1 MYGTHFSAKL
11 TFRRCREHTSRTRP
25 HTSALELL
33 CDGMAVFFVFLRFP
47 NLVFH
52 NDPFTGR
59 ALLGRLQPTALPSER
74 RVGRRLAGGLPARVS
89 VSFTMRNRHF
99 VLLLIVG
106 AAVLWANVLK
116 PATQMLQSATN
127 EQARVT
133 APPPPPISTVAAAV
147 DSPPAAIAS
156 AGCLVSKW
164 GSVWRIDDA
173 GMRAWIRFPTSG
185 CKLRALD
192 FSSVEAL
199 PRSPKIT
206 MDHFAKVGEGGRR
219 WRRVPVAADRF

>member
-1 MYGTHFSAKL
+1 MVPDENEHL
-11 TFRRCREHTSRTRP
+11 VPVLNRIRRRNLLFGETSIRTRP
-25 HTSALELL
+25 LPSCASL
-33 CDGMAVFFVFLRFP
+33 CDLIYSPYVEFFLRFWLRTQAGSHDRCGTP
-47 NLVFH
+47 AALCAVA
-52 NDPFTGR
+52 DRRRRR
-59 ALLGRLQPTALPSER
+59 AVGIASYSNAPISHERASPS
-74 RVGRRLAGGLPARVS
+74 
-89 VSFTMRNRHF
+89 RN
-99 VLLLIVG
+99 
-106 AAVLWANVLK
+106 
-116 PATQMLQSATN
+116 SATAN
-127 EQARVT
+127 DGHSSAT
-133 APPPPPISTVAAAV
+133 ASIIQNG
-147 DSPPAAIAS
+147 SPPAAMAS

-192 FSSVEAL
+192 FASVEAL